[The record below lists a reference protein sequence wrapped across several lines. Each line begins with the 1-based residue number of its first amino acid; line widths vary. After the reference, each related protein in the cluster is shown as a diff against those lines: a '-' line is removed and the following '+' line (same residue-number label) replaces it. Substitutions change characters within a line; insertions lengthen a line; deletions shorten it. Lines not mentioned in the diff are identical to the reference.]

1 MDPHSTP
8 VHLARRR
15 LLGAAAGGAVM
26 AVAASALPGIARAA
40 AAPPEVQGAVPAAR
54 LQGRGR
60 LTFLGLRVYDARL
73 WVGERAATPDD
84 WSVPLALELEYLRAL
99 QGPKIAERSLEEM
112 RRQGEIAP
120 DKAERWLAA
129 MTRFFPDVKA
139 GDRITGV
146 KLPGELARFY
156 VNGRSSGELRDPE
169 FARFFFGIWL
179 APQTSQPALRQA
191 LLGQTR

>member
-1 MDPHSTP
+1 MASGFPASA
-8 VHLARRR
+8 VSRRR
-15 LLGAAAGGAVM
+15 LLCAAAGGAVVIVG
-26 AVAASALPGIARAA
+26 AALPRTARSAA
-40 AAPPEVQGAVPAAR
+40 VPPEVQRAVPAAR

-73 WVGERAATPDD
+73 WVGERAATAED

-129 MTRFFPDVKA
+129 MGRFFPDVKA
-139 GDRITGV
+139 GDRITGI

-156 VNGRSSGELRDPE
+156 VNGRASGELRDAE

-191 LLGQTR
+191 LLGHRA

>member
-1 MDPHSTP
+1 MTSTAATA
-8 VHLARRR
+8 LSRRR
-15 LLGAAAGGAVM
+15 LLCAAAG
-26 AVAASALPGIARAA
+26 VAAAAATATLAPRVARAA
-40 AAPPEVQGAVPAAR
+40 TAPPEVLSAVPAAR

-60 LTFLGLRVYDARL
+60 LTFLGLKVYDARL
-73 WVGERAATPDD
+73 WVGERPATADD
-84 WSVPLALELEYLRAL
+84 WSVPMALELEYLRAL

-112 RRQGEIAP
+112 RRQGAITP
-120 DKAERWLAA
+120 DQAERWLAA

-139 GDRITGV
+139 GDRITGI

-156 VNGRSSGELRDPE
+156 VNGRGRGELRDAE

-191 LLGQTR
+191 LLGQRA